1 MDPILEEL
9 AVLGEGRSDS
19 ISQARVL
26 WREKRSFVDLG
37 NSLQTSD
44 IRLGNKDAPL
54 YETTEKSV
62 LL

>member
-9 AVLGEGRSDS
+9 AVLGEGGSDS

-26 WREKRSFVDLG
+26 WREKRPFVDLG
-37 NSLQTSD
+37 DSLQTSD

-54 YETTEKSV
+54 CETTEKSV